1 MLVLILIF
9 FSYGFLDKDGNFYD
23 PFEVKDFIMN
33 FYEFYPGK
41 NLGDKYK
48 PFVNRIYNSLPNNRS
63 VEECITFVKALE
75 DGCKNAFWANDQN
88 FLRFL
93 YNQNLGNLIGVG
105 VDRYENEIY
114 VDENTT
120 RTEIYYVYYI
130 KDNSIFCNYKSF
142 FIPQVFLLGELI
154 LNQLAYQNGKSNCEA
169 MTNSFEKTVL
179 YTSDL
184 INALKNEFESEY
196 TVYEDLKRFLISE
209 GCLECNF
216 VEYKFNQ
223 PNSGSEIIKLIND
236 YRSATLDVRIKRKN
250 FEILINKTID
260 ENNKLITNISNNIN
274 QKLCIEEDIIQVD
287 FEFSDGTAADNCKK
301 ALEILKT
308 IKNYEISEKMFV
320 QNRQLKELLNLSNHF
335 KVLNNKS
342 INQGL
347 IAVKELRKE
356 LLLKLSKTNI
366 PNKEYYKNLIQRDFL
381 TIGQTYVYLKNFEII
396 DYGAMYEY
404 VKSLIQKA
412 KLDEIDV
419 SLEEIMIKN
428 IDPDDPLPVLL
439 SIKNS
444 IITKATNS
452 YSHLSSLRTKILNL
466 LKIAPPSIALK
477 YEVKDYNIERD
488 LGKLKSIENSYKSI
502 YNSLEKELSKYL
514 SNKLNIEYT
523 LIYPREV
530 YPNQN
535 AKIELIATVCNPYPI
550 KVENVNPN
558 IKIYSEFKLPNI
570 KEIYPEECINVEA
583 TSEKILAKL
592 EIINISAKLIDN
604 NLNTLK
610 LYKVTM
616 AFNGTVIID
625 NEKYVFSEGYSSF
638 EKEDRRSVIPQIR
651 DINSTVKELYWNFGM
666 FNEIYI
672 DYYGYKLCDIPK
684 QGFVKICSNR
694 SLNISLPSNS
704 SIFESSNSSKSNLSI
719 PKINHSINRSLD
731 IPNSS
736 SSHINL
742 IIQNAIKNNLSYEK
756 ELEKYA
762 KSLYSFLKSKLKTS
776 EGLANLNYL
785 YQQAIFGNI
794 TALEE
799 MEKMQYKDMKYNN
812 SMIELYKSQYMKE
825 YFDLDPSYIEKEL
838 KKIGEVYL
846 YDEEK
851 AYSMLQELYGKIEAQ
866 FEIAKSRIRSI
877 AERYGTDVKNKIE
890 DMLKENK
897 IKESVSYLKTA
908 KPDQVKTQTKQDPL
922 PIVAGLAIIGA
933 TVAYMIFKQKPK
945 MKTLDDEEN
954 N

>member
-48 PFVNRIYNSLPNNRS
+48 PFINRIYNSLPDNRS
-63 VEECITFVKALE
+63 VEECIIFVKALE

-88 FLRFL
+88 FLKFL
-93 YNQNLGNLIGVG
+93 YNQNLGDLIGVG

-142 FIPQVFLLGELI
+142 FIPQVFLLGQLI

-169 MTNSFEKTVL
+169 MTNRFEKTAL

-196 TVYEDLKRFLISE
+196 AVYEDLKRFLISE

-223 PNSGSEIIKLIND
+223 PNSGSEVIKLIND

-366 PNKEYYKNLIQRDFL
+366 PNKEYYKKLIQRDFL
-381 TIGQTYVYLKNFEII
+381 TIGQTYLYLKNFEII
-396 DYGAMYEY
+396 DYGVMYEY

-419 SLEEIMIKN
+419 SLEEIMIRN

-477 YEVKDYNIERD
+477 YEVRDYNIERD

-550 KVENVNPN
+550 KVENINPN
-558 IKIYSEFKLPNI
+558 MKIYSEFKLPNI

-625 NEKYVFSEGYSSF
+625 NQKYVFSEGYSSF
-638 EKEDRRSVIPQIR
+638 EKEDRRNVIPQIR

-704 SIFESSNSSKSNLSI
+704 SIFESFNSSKSNLSI
-719 PKINHSINRSLD
+719 INDSINRSLD

-812 SMIELYKSQYMKE
+812 SIIELYKSQYMKE
-825 YFDLDPSYIEKEL
+825 YFDLSPLDIEKEL

-877 AERYGTDVKNKIE
+877 TERYGVDVKNKIE

-897 IKESVSYLKTA
+897 IKESVSYLKTV
-908 KPDQVKTQTKQDPL
+908 KPGQVKTQTKQDPL
-922 PIVAGLAIIGA
+922 PIVVGLAIIGA